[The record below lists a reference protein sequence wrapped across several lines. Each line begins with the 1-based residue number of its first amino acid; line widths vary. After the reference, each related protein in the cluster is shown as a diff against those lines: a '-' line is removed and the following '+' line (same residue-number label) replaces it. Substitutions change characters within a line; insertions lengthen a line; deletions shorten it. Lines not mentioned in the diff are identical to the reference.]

1 MEKAPGICSDAIT
14 RVPMIW
20 WGPEKFKA
28 GHVAAEIVELIDIST
43 TLCTLSGLPQ
53 LETSDGK
60 DISHLLAGEHGD
72 VHRVG
77 VTELAWSKSVR
88 KGNYRM
94 VYYPPEM
101 FPEEHPDG
109 FGELYDLAADPH
121 EMTKRYFDADY
132 ADIVAE
138 FHRELLNWLIA
149 STRPGTVLGV
159 NSRRRIESEQVI
171 QRSHTDVL
179 PDGKIRPEWMRAA
192 TTKNYL

>member
-1 MEKAPGICSDAIT
+1 
-14 RVPMIW
+14 MIW
-20 WGPEKFKA
+20 DK
-28 GHVAAEIVELIDIST
+28 AEIVELIDIST
-43 TLCTLSGLPQ
+43 TLCSLSGLPQ

-77 VTELAWSKSVR
+77 VTEFAWSKSVR

-109 FGELYDLAADPH
+109 FGELYDLAVDPY
-121 EMTKRYFDADY
+121 EMTNLYFEADH
-132 ADIVAE
+132 ADVVAE
-138 FHRELLNWLIA
+138 LNRDLLNWLIT

-159 NSRRRIESEQVI
+159 NSRRRIESDQVVH
-171 QRSHTDVL
+171 RFRTDVL
-179 PDGKIRPEWMRAA
+179 PDGKIRPEWMQAA